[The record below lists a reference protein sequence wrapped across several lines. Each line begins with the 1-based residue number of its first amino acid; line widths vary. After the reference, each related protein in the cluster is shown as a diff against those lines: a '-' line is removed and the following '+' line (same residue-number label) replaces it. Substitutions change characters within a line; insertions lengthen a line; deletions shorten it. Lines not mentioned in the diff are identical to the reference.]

1 MKLDFLDEPELEFG
15 NGARHIDI
23 RFGLMHHGPLDS
35 TNALAQKPI
44 HVGIVGTQETID
56 GLSAWIDACRSGI
69 DAKASKQPNLFVRFP
84 GFGEQE
90 MLAADLI
97 TDASLQRTVREKDLA
112 PLYALK
118 DENAVVTGA
127 ADSFLSE
134 LQSLTEKGAADVL
147 VCATPFKL
155 VQRMWEDEEAIEE
168 RSAEPTE
175 TDTTDASVKMHLDFH
190 DLLKARAM
198 KLGRPLQLVLPGTY
212 DEKKRLKRKRGG
224 FRDIQ
229 DEATRAW
236 NMYVAL
242 YYKAGRTPWR
252 LVRDPSQFTVCYIG
266 VSFYKTLDGSS
277 LMTSSAQVFNERGEG
292 IVLRGGLAAISK
304 DDRQVHLAEPDA
316 QKLLTDALAAYRRE
330 HQTMPARV
338 FLMKTSG
345 YNEGELRGFRAAL
358 DTHSIAAADLVN
370 VRPADTRLLRYGSY
384 PPLRGTLLSK
394 DETRHVLCTRGG
406 VDFYQTYPGMYI
418 PRPLEFNLTQT
429 ESPYRRLAEEMLA
442 LTKMNWNTTQFD
454 NADPIAVTA
463 ARNVGQILKNV
474 SVDDVPQSRYS
485 YYM

>member
-23 RFGLMHHGPLDS
+23 RFGLMHHGPLDG
-35 TNALAQKPI
+35 TNALSQKPI

-56 GLSAWIDACRSGI
+56 GLAAWIDACRKGI
-69 DAKASKQPNLFVRFP
+69 EQKPSKQPNLFVRFP

-112 PLYALK
+112 PLYEMK
-118 DENAVVTGA
+118 DENAVVAGA
-127 ADSFLSE
+127 SEMFLSE
-134 LQSLTEKGAADVL
+134 LRSLTEKGAADVL

-155 VQRMWEDEEAIEE
+155 VQRMWEDEEGVEVTSTE
-168 RSAEPTE
+168 SAATE
-175 TDTTDASVKMHLDFH
+175 ALAKVRLDFH
-190 DLLKARAM
+190 DVLKARAM

-224 FRDIQ
+224 FRDLQ

-236 NMYVAL
+236 NMYVAF

-252 LVRDPSQFTVCYIG
+252 LVRDPSRFTVCYIG
-266 VSFYKTLDGSS
+266 VSFYKALDGSS

-292 IVLRGGLAAISK
+292 VVLRGGLAAISK
-304 DDRQVHLAEPDA
+304 DDRQVHLAEADA

-338 FLMKTSG
+338 FLMKTSAF
-345 YNEGELRGFRAAL
+345 NEDELRGFRAAL
-358 DTHSIAAADLVN
+358 DAHSIAAADLVSL
-370 VRPADTRLLRYGSY
+370 RPADTRLLRYGSY

-394 DETRHVLCTRGG
+394 DDKRHVLCTRGG
-406 VDFYQTYPGMYI
+406 VDFYHTYPGMYI
-418 PRPLEFNLTQT
+418 PRPLEFMLAET

-463 ARNVGQILKNV
+463 ARSVGRILKNV
-474 SVDDVPQSRYS
+474 PVEEVPQSRYS

>member
-1 MKLDFLDEPELEFG
+1 MNIDFLDEPELEFG
-15 NGARHIDI
+15 NDARHIDI

-35 TNALAQKPI
+35 SNALAQKPI

-56 GLSAWIDACRSGI
+56 GLAGWIDRCRGGV
-69 DAKASKQPNLFVRFP
+69 DAKPSKQPNLFVRFP
-84 GFGEQE
+84 GFGEHE
-90 MLAADLI
+90 RLAADLV
-97 TDASLQRTVREKDLA
+97 TDASLQRVVREKDLA
-112 PLYALK
+112 PLYEMK

-127 ADSFLSE
+127 SDTFLSE
-134 LQSLTEKGAADVL
+134 LESLTEKGAADVL

-155 VQRMWEDEEAIEE
+155 VQRMWEDEAAIERPVE
-168 RSAEPTE
+168 SGEVGG
-175 TDTTDASVKMHLDFH
+175 TDEAVNVRLDFH

-198 KLGRPLQLVLPGTY
+198 RLGRPLQLVLPGTY

-224 FRDIQ
+224 FKDLQ

-236 NMYVAL
+236 NFYVAL

-252 LVRDPSQFTVCYIG
+252 LVRDPSQFTVCYVG

-304 DDRQVHLAEPDA
+304 DDRQVHLSEADA
-316 QKLLTDALAAYRRE
+316 TKLLRDALAAYRSE

-338 FLMKTSG
+338 FLMKTSSF
-345 YNEGELRGFRAAL
+345 NADELRGFGAAL
-358 DTHSIAAADLVN
+358 GAHSIAAADLVS
-370 VRPADTRLLRYGSY
+370 VRSADTRLLRYGSY

-394 DETRHVLCTRGG
+394 DDQRHVLYTRGG
-406 VDFYQTYPGMYI
+406 VDFYQTYPGMYV
-418 PRPLEFNLTQT
+418 PRPLEFVLAQT

-454 NADPIAVTA
+454 NADPVAVTA
-463 ARNVGQILKNV
+463 ARNVGKILKNIPV
-474 SVDDVPQSRYS
+474 EDTPQSRYS

>member
-1 MKLDFLDEPELEFG
+1 MNIDFLDEPELEFG

-35 TNALAQKPI
+35 SNALSQKPI
-44 HVGIVGTQETID
+44 HIGIVGTQETID
-56 GLSAWIDACRSGI
+56 GLAGWIDRCRDGL
-69 DAKASKQPNLFVRFP
+69 DAKPSKQPNLFVRFP
-84 GFGEQE
+84 GFGEHE
-90 MLAADLI
+90 MLEADLV
-97 TDASLQRTVREKDLA
+97 TDVSLQRVIREKDLA
-112 PLYALK
+112 PLYDMK

-127 ADSFLSE
+127 TETFLSE
-134 LQSLTEKGAADVL
+134 LESLTEKGAADVL

-155 VQRMWEDEEAIEE
+155 VQRMWEDEATVERPADSGEGGETEEAVNV
-168 RSAEPTE
+168 R
-175 TDTTDASVKMHLDFH
+175 LDFH

-198 KLGRPLQLVLPGTY
+198 RLGRPLQLVLPGTY

-224 FRDIQ
+224 FKDLQ

-236 NMYVAL
+236 NFYVAL
-242 YYKAGRTPWR
+242 YYKSGRTPWR
-252 LVRDPSQFTVCYIG
+252 LVRDSSQFTVCYVG

-304 DDRQVHLAEPDA
+304 EDRQVHLGEADA
-316 QKLLTDALAAYRRE
+316 TKLLRDALAAYRRE

-338 FLMKTSG
+338 FLMKTSSF
-345 YNEGELRGFRAAL
+345 NDDELRGFGAAL
-358 DTHSIAAADLVN
+358 DAHAVAAADLVH
-370 VRPADTRLLRYGSY
+370 VRSADTRLLRYGSY

-394 DETRHVLCTRGG
+394 DDQRHVLYTRGG
-406 VDFYQTYPGMYI
+406 VDFYQTYPGMYV
-418 PRPLEFNLTQT
+418 PRPLEFVLAQT

-463 ARNVGQILKNV
+463 ARNVGKILKNV
-474 SVDDVPQSRYS
+474 PADHTPQSRYS
-485 YYM
+485 YYI